1 MIGIKFFFRAIK
13 QMLESLPVILE
24 IQELDMK
31 MIRLMNI
38 KKQRR
43 NESYKVQ
50 QELDDVVHKTV
61 GKDEHI
67 ALTRKDLR
75 ILEAQITDVNMRIEK
90 AEAKQNSIKKV
101 EEFNAITGEITSAQ
115 REKTR
120 LESQA
125 SEVTDR
131 LVTEEESI
139 QDLKNEVKRVQ
150 ETSKSLQKELT
161 VAIEEINREGNLLQ
175 KERAILATTANHDLL
190 QIYERLLH
198 NKKDRVLVAV
208 ENRTCSGCHIVLTA
222 QHENLV
228 RRCERPVFCEHCARL
243 HYWKVEEE
251 AVAGDVAVKRRRK
264 K

>member
-1 MIGIKFFFRAIK
+1 M
-13 QMLESLPVILE
+13 ILE

-31 MIRLMNI
+31 MIRLMNV

-43 NESYKVQ
+43 NELHNVQ
-50 QELDDVVHKTV
+50 KELDDVVHKAA

-67 ALTRKDLR
+67 AATRKDLR
-75 ILEAQITDVNMRIEK
+75 ILETQITDVNARIEK
-90 AEAKQNSIKKV
+90 AEAKQNAIKKV
-101 EEFNAITGEITSAQ
+101 EEFNAMTGEITSAQ

-131 LVTEEESI
+131 LVAEEEGI
-139 QDLKNEVKRVQ
+139 QDLKKEVKRVQ
-150 ETSKSLQKELT
+150 DTSKSLQKELT
-161 VAIEEINREGNLLQ
+161 GAIEEINSEGVLLQ
-175 KERAILATTANHDLL
+175 KERASLAANADHDLL
-190 QIYERLLH
+190 EIYERLLH

-228 RRCERPVFCEHCARL
+228 RRGERPVFCEHCARL

-251 AVAGDVAVKRRRK
+251 GPSGDVAVKRRRK